1 MDVLHYYELKQKYQE
16 DMDKKKDKIKKT
28 KGLSVIEK
36 QAKFKKIIMRCV
48 QCDKPGGTIFD
59 ERNGILKAV
68 CGNKTPCDLNINIK
82 RKLYDNVREVEQK
95 NLKKSEGLKMRII
108 MTKLDYLFGLN
119 SSKEEIVDKFNTLKN
134 ELAQLS
140 ESQLI
145 IQKKYGDIMTG
156 VHREP
161 LLTDA
166 NLELIN
172 EIAELKKIYEEYLVE
187 PSTAYLATMVEKYL
201 TILKPLTEK
210 IRNMNYEYYAIETNV
225 EKSGRIAEGD
235 EEGEGDGDEKSTDE
249 DIAKEKKAIYTL
261 VALPYR
267 LERLEQER
275 K

>member
-16 DMDKKKDKIKKT
+16 DMEKKKNKIKKT
-28 KGLSVIEK
+28 EGLSVIEK
-36 QAKFKKIIMRCV
+36 QSKYKKIIMRCV
-48 QCDKPGGTIFD
+48 QCDKSGGTIFD

-68 CGNKTPCDLNINIK
+68 CGSKTPCDLNINIK
-82 RKLYDNVREVEQK
+82 RKLYDNMRHVEQK
-95 NLKKSEGLKMRII
+95 NIKRIEGLKLNII
-108 MTKLDYLFGLN
+108 KTKLDYLFGLN
-119 SSKEEIVDKFNTLKN
+119 TSKEEIVDKFNTLKN
-134 ELAQLS
+134 ELAQIS

-161 LLTDA
+161 LLADA

-172 EIAELKKIYEEYLVE
+172 EIAELKKIYEEYLLN
-187 PSTAYLATMVEKYL
+187 PTSAYIESMVEKYL
-201 TILKPLTEK
+201 TLIKPLTEK
-210 IRNMNYEYYAIETNV
+210 IRNMNYEYYAIESNV
-225 EKSGRIAEGD
+225 EKGGSIAMEGD
-235 EEGEGDGDEKSTDE
+235 DEGGDAEE